1 MSDFHPIEP
10 DPASLETTY
19 SSQFGVRVDQTGK
32 SKSGQSANDN
42 IPAIHLV
49 LDAPFKLSAKPLPSK
64 LASDW
69 SRSRSR
75 IGYARSRLHHTATAT
90 ATPEIVASSRSPRI
104 QSTMAME
111 MGKTTRS

>member
-75 IGYARSRLHHTATAT
+75 IGYARSGRHYTSAAK
-90 ATPEIVASSRSPRI
+90 ATPEIVASSRSLLI
-104 QSTMAME
+104 QSTMAMD
-111 MGKTTRS
+111 MGKMPRS